1 MQNYVKYSKI
11 KTLVDACIG
20 PTIQLYGG
28 DIMKRGTE
36 FRNDYN
42 SIASGIAIGAILGM
56 LFYPNV
62 AFLAFLAYFSM
73 DFIRKIVDYC
83 CEREKLD
90 LFMAILDITIIFI
103 YLWELSGLL
112 IRLGWL

>member
-1 MQNYVKYSKI
+1 M
-11 KTLVDACIG
+11 DACIG

-42 SIASGIAIGAILGM
+42 SIASGIAISAILGV

-62 AFLAFLAYFSM
+62 AFLAFLVYFSM
-73 DFIRKIVDYC
+73 DFIREIVDYC
-83 CEREKLD
+83 CEKEKLD
-90 LFMAILDITIIFI
+90 LFMAIFDITIIIFL
-103 YLWELSGLL
+103 LWEFSGLL